1 MKKRINE
8 IVKRLNELCR
18 NPLIKEY
25 VELQKELVLRQCC
38 STEEEYIN
46 AKNHIEELEK
56 LDKEG
61 NLVRKFHPDMAA
73 IQQRIESELG
83 NTENRDNPFS
93 CHNAPDDGDHN
104 PNYQEREINIKIN
117 KK

>member
-1 MKKRINE
+1 MKNRISE
-8 IVKRLNELCR
+8 IVKRLNEICE

-25 VELQKELVLRQCC
+25 IELQKELVLRQYC

-61 NLVRKFHPDMAA
+61 KLVRKFHPDIAS

-83 NTENRDNPFS
+83 NTGNQDDPFS
-93 CHNAPDDGDHN
+93 CHNAPDDADHD
-104 PNYQEREINIKIN
+104 INFNN
-117 KK
+117 KNENK